1 MRRKPTIHE
10 VAQFAQV
17 SPTTVSH
24 VINNTRF
31 VSPELRQRVDQAMQE
46 LGYQPNALAR
56 SLRRGQTHTLGLIL
70 PDSSNP
76 FFAEI
81 GHSIE
86 ASAFQLG
93 YNMIL
98 CNTEGDLERERIYVE
113 LLSTK
118 QVDGIIFVATGDK
131 TDTPRDLLRRKTPL
145 VIVDRQLTGLDVD
158 GVLVDNRQGGYLATR
173 HLIDHGHRRIG
184 CISGPSNLTP
194 SAQRITG
201 YRAALTD
208 AGLAVDESLILRGDF
223 HPHSGQEAMQALLQL
238 PNPPTAIFA
247 CNDLMA
253 IGALF
258 AARSASLR
266 VPEDVAIV
274 GFDDIE
280 LARYTTPPLST
291 IAQPKKELGQVAV
304 RLLLDRIEDQLKPAA
319 TRLLETNLVTRAS
332 CGDHTQ

>member
-1 MRRKPTIHE
+1 MRRKPTIRE
-10 VAQFAQV
+10 VAQFASV

-31 VSPELRQRVDQAMQE
+31 VSPELRLRVDQAMQE

-86 ASAFQLG
+86 ASAFEVG

-118 QVDGIIFVATGDK
+118 QVDGVIFVASGDQ
-131 TDTPRDLLRRKTPL
+131 TDMPRVLLHGKIPL
-145 VIVDRQLTGLDVD
+145 VAIDRELPDLEVDTVMA
-158 GVLVDNRQGGYLATR
+158 DNRAGGYLATR
-173 HLIDHGHRRIG
+173 HLIEHGHRRIG

-194 SAQRITG
+194 SAERVTG
-201 YRAALTD
+201 YREALTGAD
-208 AGLAVDESLILRGDF
+208 LPVDESLILRGDF
-223 HPHSGQEAMQALLQL
+223 HPCSGQQAMEAFLRL
-238 PNPPTAIFA
+238 PEPPSAVFA

-253 IGALF
+253 IGAVH
-258 AARSASLR
+258 AATTAGLR
-266 VPEDVAIV
+266 VPGDLAIV

-280 LARYTTPPLST
+280 LASYTAPPLTT
-291 IAQPKKELGQVAV
+291 IAQPKKEMGQAAV
-304 RLLLDRIEDQLKPAA
+304 QLLLDRIENRTIPA
-319 TRLLETNLVTRAS
+319 RSRSFETNLVTRES
-332 CGDHTQ
+332 CGEHP